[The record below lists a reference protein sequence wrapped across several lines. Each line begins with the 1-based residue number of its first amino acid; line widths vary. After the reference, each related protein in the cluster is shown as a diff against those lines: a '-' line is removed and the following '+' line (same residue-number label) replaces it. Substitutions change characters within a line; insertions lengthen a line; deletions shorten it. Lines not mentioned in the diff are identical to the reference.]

1 MKKGSIKKMTRT
13 IKDLTKNIIRPETT
27 ASLENTFDMA
37 PSEQPLVDNQNLQT
51 EKPKKKGRGGA
62 RPNSGRKVGS
72 TVKLS
77 AADLLAEIARQD
89 KPFAEGL
96 AEDYTRARLQ
106 GDLMIVQ
113 RYQQMFLSKV
123 LADKQEV
130 DMTSNGQTMG
140 VGFTFPTN
148 ELPDWNDDQTKH

>member
-1 MKKGSIKKMTRT
+1 MSLQQHKVNENLEQVFEMAPTVQEKM
-13 IKDLTKNIIRPETT
+13 KNIVKPE
-27 ASLENTFDMA
+27 
-37 PSEQPLVDNQNLQT
+37 PLDNNQNLQT

-96 AEDYTRARLQ
+96 AEDYVRARQ
-106 GDLMIVQ
+106 SGDMNVIQ
-113 RYQQMFLSKV
+113 RYQQMFLAKV
-123 LADKQEV
+123 IADKSET
-130 DMTSNGQTMG
+130 DITSNGQTLG
-140 VGFTFPTN
+140 ANFTFPTQ
-148 ELPDWNDDQTKH
+148 ELPDWK